1 MAQVYPF
8 RAFRYN
14 PEGAP
19 FDRVL
24 TQPYDK
30 ISPAMQEKYYAAD
43 PHNLITVEK
52 GRAYPSDT
60 PQNNVYTR
68 AQAAIEDWT
77 RNQVVVQDPA
87 PSFYSYTQEYTV
99 PGTEGRRTR
108 RGFIGAGKLEEY
120 SAGVIF
126 RHEHTLS
133 GPKADRLEL
142 LRHTKTHTGQLFMLY
157 SDAEKHIDRI
167 LAEAES
173 AAAPATEMRDEYG
186 VSHRLWV
193 IADPQRVTAIR
204 KAMET
209 QKLVIADG
217 HHRYETA
224 LNYRNECRKRA
235 GLPSELRANG
245 VSGEKIDSEAPY
257 ERVMMTFV
265 NTKSEGLM
273 ILPGHRVAAHI
284 HDFSWSGVRRYLE
297 PWFTAEEFPFSG
309 SWERSDAKEKF
320 LAKLTSAREK
330 RAIGVYPGPGAQKRA
345 FYVLTL
351 REGVSLAQLLPNVS
365 PLQRELDVVLL
376 HEGILEPA
384 LGITPQAVTAEAN
397 LTYEREAEAALE
409 AVDSGRA
416 QIAFLLNACDVE
428 QVMKIATAGEVM
440 PQKSTDFY
448 PKLMSGITMYRVEG

>member
-1 MAQVYPF
+1 MAQIYPF

-14 PEGAP
+14 PARAP

-30 ISPAMQEKYYAAD
+30 ISPAMQEKYYSAD
-43 PHNLITVEK
+43 PHNLIAVEK
-52 GRAYPSDT
+52 GRAYPGDSQ
-60 PQNNVYTR
+60 QNNVYTR
-68 AQAAIEDWT
+68 AAAAIEDWIH
-77 RNQVVVQDPA
+77 NHVVVQDPS
-87 PSFYSYTQEYTV
+87 PSFYSYTQEYTM
-99 PGTEGRRTR
+99 PGTEERHTR

-120 SAGVIF
+120 SAGVVF

-157 SDAEKHIDRI
+157 SDPQRQIDAI
-167 LAEAES
+167 LAKAEAV
-173 AAAPATEMRDEYG
+173 AAPATELRDEYG
-186 VSHRLWV
+186 VVHRLWA
-193 IADPQRVTAIR
+193 IAEPERVAAIQ
-204 KAMET
+204 KAMGD

-224 LNYRNECRKRA
+224 LNYRNECRARA
-235 GLPSELRANG
+235 G
-245 VSGEKIDSEAPY
+245 KIDPEAPY

-265 NTKSEGLM
+265 NTQSEGLM

-284 HDFSWSGVRRYLE
+284 HDFSWSAVRRHLE
-297 PWFTAEEFPFSG
+297 PWFAAEEFPFSG
-309 SWERSDAKEKF
+309 SGERSEAKKKF
-320 LAKLTSAREK
+320 LARLTGSREK
-330 RAIGVYPGPGAQKRA
+330 RAIGVYPAPEAKKRG

-351 REGVSLAQLLPNVS
+351 REGVNLAQLLPNVS

-397 LTYEREAEAALE
+397 LTYEREASAALE

-416 QIAFLLNACDVE
+416 QISFVLNPCDVE

-448 PKLMSGITMYRVEG
+448 PKLMSGITMYRVDG

>member
-8 RAFRYN
+8 RAFRYS
-14 PEGAP
+14 PARAP
-19 FDRVL
+19 LDRVL

-43 PHNLITVEK
+43 PHNLIVVEK

-68 AQAAIEDWT
+68 AALAIENWIRD
-77 RNQVVVQDPA
+77 QIVVEDPA

-99 PGTEGRRTR
+99 PGTEERRTR

-120 SAGVIF
+120 SAGVVF

-157 SDAEKHIDRI
+157 SDAEKRIDTI
-167 LAEAES
+167 LAEAET
-173 AAAPATEMRDEYG
+173 AAAPATELRDEYG
-186 VSHRLWV
+186 VLHRLWV
-193 IADPQRVTAIR
+193 IAEPQRVAAIQ
-204 KAMET
+204 KAMEDH
-209 QKLVIADG
+209 KLVIADG

-224 LNYRNECRKRA
+224 LNYRNERRTRS
-235 GLPSELRANG
+235 GLRLNAER
-245 VSGEKIDSEAPY
+245 IDSEAPY

-265 NTKSEGLM
+265 NTRSEGLM
-273 ILPGHRVAAHI
+273 ILPGHRVAANV

-297 PWFTAEEFPFSG
+297 PWFEAEEFPFSG
-309 SWERSDAKEKF
+309 SGERSEAKKKF
-320 LAKLTSAREK
+320 LSRLVNARAK
-330 RAIGVYPGPGAQKRA
+330 RAIGVYPAAEGHKRA

-351 REGVSLAQLLPNVS
+351 REGVNLAQLLANVS

-397 LTYEREAEAALE
+397 LTYEREAMAALD

-416 QIAFLLNACDVE
+416 QISFLLNPCDVE

-448 PKLMSGITMYRVEG
+448 PKLMSGITMFRVDS

>member
-14 PEGAP
+14 PARAP

-30 ISPAMQEKYYAAD
+30 ISPAMQEQYYAAD

-52 GRAYPSDT
+52 GRAYQGDSPK
-60 PQNNVYTR
+60 NNVYTR
-68 AQAAIEDWT
+68 AAAALEDWI
-77 RNQVVVQDPA
+77 RNNVIAQDPA
-87 PSFYSYTQEYTV
+87 LSFYAYTQEYTV
-99 PGTEGRRTR
+99 PGTEERRTR
-108 RGFIGAGKLEEY
+108 RGFIGTGKLEEY
-120 SAGVIF
+120 SAGVVF

-142 LRHTKTHTGQLFMLY
+142 LRHTKTHTGQFFMLY
-157 SDAEKHIDRI
+157 ADPQRRVDAI

-173 AAAPATEMRDEYG
+173 TAAPVTEIRDEYG
-186 VSHRLWV
+186 VVHRLWV
-193 IADPQRVTAIR
+193 IAEPERVAAIQR
-204 KAMET
+204 AMED

-224 LNYRNECRKRA
+224 LNYRNECRTRA
-235 GLPSELRANG
+235 G
-245 VSGEKIDSEAPY
+245 KIDPEAPY
-257 ERVMMTFV
+257 ERAMMTFV
-265 NTKSEGLM
+265 NTRGEGLT
-273 ILPGHRVAAHI
+273 ILPGHRVAAHV
-284 HDFSWSGVRRYLE
+284 HDFSWSGVRRHLE
-297 PWFTAEEFPFSG
+297 PWFAAEAFPFS
-309 SWERSDAKEKF
+309 SDEQRAAAQKNF
-320 LAKLTSAREK
+320 LAKLVRARAK
-330 RAIGVYPGPGAQKRA
+330 RAIGVYPAAEPQKRA

-351 REGVSLAQLLPNVS
+351 REGVNLAQLLPNVS

-384 LGITPQAVTAEAN
+384 LGITPQAVVAEAN
-397 LTYEREAEAALE
+397 LTYEREAGAAIE

-416 QIAFLLNACDVE
+416 QISFLLNACDVE

-448 PKLMSGITMYRVEG
+448 PKLLSGITMYRVDG

>member
-14 PEGAP
+14 PERAP
-19 FDRVL
+19 FERVL

-43 PHNLITVEK
+43 PHNLIAVEK
-52 GRAYPSDT
+52 GRAYPGDT

-68 AQAAIEDWT
+68 AAAAIEDWI
-77 RNQVVVQDPA
+77 RNHVVVQDPV
-87 PSFYSYTQEYTV
+87 PSFYAYMQEYTV
-99 PGTEGRRTR
+99 PGSEERRTR

-120 SAGVIF
+120 SAGVVF

-157 SDAEKHIDRI
+157 SDSQRRIDAI
-167 LAEAES
+167 LTEAEA

-186 VSHRLWV
+186 VVHRLWV
-193 IADPQRVTAIR
+193 MAEPERVAAIQE
-204 KAMET
+204 AMED

-224 LNYRNECRKRA
+224 LNYRNECRTRA
-235 GLPSELRANG
+235 G
-245 VSGEKIDSEAPY
+245 KIDPDASY

-265 NTKSEGLM
+265 NTCSEGLT
-273 ILPGHRVAAHI
+273 ILPGHRVAAHV
-284 HDFSWSGVRRYLE
+284 HDFSWSGVRRHLE
-297 PWFTAEEFPFSG
+297 PWFAAEAFPFS
-309 SWERSDAKEKF
+309 SDEKKTEARKKF
-320 LAKLTSAREK
+320 LEKLASAREK
-330 RAIGVYPGPGAQKRA
+330 RAIGVYPAVDSQKRA

-351 REGVSLAQLLPNVS
+351 REGVNLAQLLPNVS

-397 LTYEREAEAALE
+397 LTYEREASAALD

-416 QIAFLLNACDVE
+416 QISFLLNACDVE
-428 QVMKIATAGEVM
+428 QVMKIATSGEVM

-448 PKLMSGITMYRVEG
+448 PKLLSGITMYRVEG

>member
-14 PEGAP
+14 PKQAP
-19 FDRVL
+19 FERVL

-43 PHNLITVEK
+43 PHNLIAVEK
-52 GRAYPSDT
+52 GRGYPSDT
-60 PQNNVYTR
+60 LQNNVYTR
-68 AQAAIEDWT
+68 SGAAIEDWI
-77 RNQVVVQDPA
+77 RSNIVVQDPA
-87 PSFYSYTQEYTV
+87 PSFYAYTQEYTV
-99 PGTEGRRTR
+99 PGTEERRTR
-108 RGFIGAGKLEEY
+108 RGFNGAGKLEEY

-157 SDAEKHIDRI
+157 SDAEKRVDTI
-167 LAEAES
+167 LAEAETGE
-173 AAAPATEMRDEYG
+173 APATEMRDEYG
-186 VSHRLWV
+186 VMHRLWV
-193 IADPQRVTAIR
+193 IAEPQRVAAIQ
-204 KAMET
+204 KAMEK
-209 QKLVIADG
+209 QRLVIADG

-224 LNYRNECRKRA
+224 LNYRNERRVRA
-235 GLPSELRANG
+235 G
-245 VSGEKIDSEAPY
+245 KIDPEAPY
-257 ERVMMTFV
+257 ERVMMTFI
-265 NTKSEGLM
+265 NTKSEGLT
-273 ILPGHRVAAHI
+273 ILPTHRVAANV
-284 HDFSWSGVRRYLE
+284 HDFSWSGVRRHLE

-309 SWERSDAKEKF
+309 SAERSEVKKKF
-320 LAKLTSAREK
+320 LAKLTEARAK
-330 RAIGVYPGPGAQKRA
+330 RAIGVYPSGSPKRA
-345 FYVLTL
+345 FYLLTL
-351 REGVSLAQLLPNVS
+351 REGANLAQLLPSVS

-397 LTYEREAEAALE
+397 LTYEREALAALD

-416 QIAFLLNACDVE
+416 QISFLLNPCDVE
-428 QVMKIATAGEVM
+428 QVMKIATSGEVM

-448 PKLMSGITMYRVEG
+448 PKLMSGITMYRVDG

>member
-14 PEGAP
+14 PSRAP
-19 FDRVL
+19 FERVL

-30 ISPAMQEKYYAAD
+30 ISPQMQEKYYAAD
-43 PHNLITVEK
+43 PHNLIIVEK
-52 GRAYPSDT
+52 GRTYPSDT
-60 PQNNVYTR
+60 VQNNVYTR
-68 AQAAIEDWT
+68 AAAAIENWIP
-77 RNQVVVQDPA
+77 NQVVVQDPA
-87 PSFYSYTQEYTV
+87 PSFYAYSQEYTV
-99 PGTEGRRTR
+99 PGGEERRTR

-120 SAGVIF
+120 SAGVVF

-142 LRHTKTHTGQLFMLY
+142 LRHTKMHTGQLFMLY
-157 SDAEKHIDRI
+157 SDAEKRVDAI
-167 LAEAES
+167 LAETEA

-186 VSHRLWV
+186 VTHRLWL
-193 IADPQRVTAIR
+193 IAESERVAAIQ
-204 KAMET
+204 KAMAD

-224 LNYRNECRKRA
+224 LTYRNERRTLA
-235 GLPSELRANG
+235 GTFDA
-245 VSGEKIDSEAPY
+245 EAPY
-257 ERVMMTFV
+257 ERVMMTFI
-265 NTKSEGLM
+265 NTRSEGVM
-273 ILPGHRVAAHI
+273 ILAGHRVAAHV
-284 HDFSWSGVRRYLE
+284 HDFSWSGVRRHLE
-297 PWFTAEEFPFSG
+297 PWFAAEEFPFSG
-309 SWERSDAKEKF
+309 SMERSEAKRKF
-320 LAKLTSAREK
+320 LARLVEARAKL
-330 RAIGVYPGPGAQKRA
+330 AIGVYPAPEAGKRA

-351 REGVSLAQLLPNVS
+351 RPGVNLAQLLPNVS

-397 LTYEREAEAALE
+397 LTYEREASAALD

-416 QIAFLLNACDVE
+416 QISFLLNPCDVE
-428 QVMKIATAGEVM
+428 QVMKVATAGEVM

-448 PKLMSGITMYRVEG
+448 PKLLSGITMYRVE

>member
-1 MAQVYPF
+1 MAQVHPF

-14 PEGAP
+14 PARAP
-19 FDRVL
+19 FERVL

-43 PHNLITVEK
+43 PRNLIVVEK
-52 GRAYPSDT
+52 GRGYPSDT

-68 AQAAIEDWT
+68 AAKAIEDWIT
-77 RNQVVVQDPA
+77 TQVLVQDPA
-87 PSFYSYTQEYTV
+87 PSFYAYTQEYTV
-99 PGTEGRRTR
+99 PGTEERRTR
-108 RGFIGAGKLEEY
+108 RGFIGAGELEEY
-120 SAGVIF
+120 SAGVVF
-126 RHEHTLS
+126 RHEQTLS

-142 LRHTKTHTGQLFMLY
+142 LRHAKTHTGQLFMLY
-157 SDAEKHIDRI
+157 SDAEKRVDAI

-173 AAAPATEMRDEYG
+173 GTAPATEMRDEYG
-186 VSHRLWV
+186 VLHRLWV
-193 IADPQRVTAIR
+193 IAEPERVAAIQ
-204 KAMET
+204 KAMAD

-224 LNYRNECRKRA
+224 LNYRNERRKQA
-235 GLPSELRANG
+235 GKSDP
-245 VSGEKIDSEAPY
+245 EAPY

-265 NTKSEGLM
+265 NTRCEGLT
-273 ILPGHRVAAHI
+273 ILPTHRVAANV
-284 HDFSWSGVRRYLE
+284 HDFSWSGVRRHLE
-297 PWFTAEEFPFSG
+297 PWFAAEEFPFSG
-309 SWERSDAKEKF
+309 SGERSDVKTKF
-320 LAKLTSAREK
+320 LTRLASARTK
-330 RAIGVYPGPGAQKRA
+330 RAIGVYPTPGVKKRA

-351 REGVSLAQLLPNVS
+351 REGVNLAQLLPNVS

-397 LTYEREAEAALE
+397 LTYEREALAALD

-416 QIAFLLNACDVE
+416 QISFLLNPCDVD
-428 QVMKIATAGEVM
+428 QVMKTATAGEVM

-448 PKLMSGITMYRVEG
+448 PKLLSGITMYRVEG

>member
-14 PEGAP
+14 PERAP

-43 PHNLITVEK
+43 PHNLIAVEK
-52 GRAYPSDT
+52 GRAHPGDT
-60 PQNNVYTR
+60 TQNNVYTR
-68 AQAAIEDWT
+68 AGAAIEDWI
-77 RNQVVVQDPA
+77 RNKIIVQDPA
-87 PSFYSYTQEYTV
+87 PSFYAYTQEYTV
-99 PGTEGRRTR
+99 PGTEERRTR

-120 SAGVIF
+120 SAGVVF

-142 LRHTKTHTGQLFMLY
+142 LRQTKMHTGQLFMLY
-157 SDAEKHIDRI
+157 SDPQRRIDGI
-167 LAEAES
+167 LTEAEA
-173 AAAPATEMRDEYG
+173 AGPPATEMRDEYG
-186 VSHRLWV
+186 VVHRLWV
-193 IADPQRVTAIR
+193 IAESQRVAAIQ
-204 KAMET
+204 KAMEEE
-209 QKLVIADG
+209 KLVIADG

-224 LNYRNECRKRA
+224 LNYRKERPTHGGKIDPHA
-235 GLPSELRANG
+235 PSERA
-245 VSGEKIDSEAPY
+245 
-257 ERVMMTFV
+257 MMSFF
-265 NTKSEGLM
+265 NTRSEGLT

-284 HDFSWSGVRRYLE
+284 HDFSWSGVRRHLE
-297 PWFTAEEFPFSG
+297 PWFAAEAFPFS
-309 SWERSDAKEKF
+309 SEEKKAEAQKEF
-320 LAKLTSAREK
+320 LGKLVSARQK
-330 RAIGVYPGPGAQKRA
+330 RAIGAYPAAEPQKRA

-351 REGVSLAQLLPNVS
+351 RDGVSLAQLLPNVS

-397 LTYEREAEAALE
+397 LTYEREAAAAFD
-409 AVDSGRA
+409 AVDRGRA
-416 QIAFLLNACDVE
+416 QVSFLLNPCDVE
-428 QVMKIATAGEVM
+428 QVMKIATSGEVM

-448 PKLMSGITMYRVEG
+448 PKLMSGIAMYRVD